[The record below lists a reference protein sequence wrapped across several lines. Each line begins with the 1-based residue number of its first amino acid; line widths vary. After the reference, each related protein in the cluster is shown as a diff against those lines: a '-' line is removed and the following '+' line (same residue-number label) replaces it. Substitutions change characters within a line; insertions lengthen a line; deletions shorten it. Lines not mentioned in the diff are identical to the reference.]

1 MSEPAVVLRLT
12 GPGRPERV
20 EAWVRALG
28 RAPAG
33 DRVLQ
38 VTVDDR
44 PEHLASWCEDAGVR
58 LAFDAGPPTPP
69 DVLVVAAADALPTPS
84 SVARLV
90 AEALRSSSALRARTL
105 PCGDVA
111 PAAGESADSAPVS
124 CVAVPA
130 GALAD
135 LGPSDTADAVVARL
149 AAHGSDVRRLEDPT
163 VFVDAWPTPA
173 PARADRVDGEPT
185 GGHPTTPATSLDLLM
200 LRAGG
205 TPSEPAQAAP
215 TAPFLTI
222 VTRTQGTR
230 LLLLEEALT
239 CLAGQSSRDFE
250 LLLVCHR
257 APDDARLAVRDLLA
271 EMPRWLRERSR
282 VVDVDRPGRAAPLN
296 DALALA
302 RGRYLAVLDDD
313 DTVTAEWVA
322 TFAELE
328 TTCPGTVLRASA
340 LRQDVEPLPGVDD
353 GDVVPRELG
362 PAAPGWPREFDLV
375 DHLWDNA
382 SPFMSLAFPRRVFA
396 DLGHRFDE
404 TLDAME
410 DWDYLLRAATLV
422 GVTSSARLTSVYRTW
437 THTEGSRELHDGGVW
452 EGARE
457 SVVGKLDALPLVVP
471 PGTMKEVRAL
481 HRALH
486 HERAE
491 KFRFAALNEQAA
503 ADLRTVNDAVVTLR
517 ERVAQLEE
525 RLARLRRRREAT

>member
-1 MSEPAVVLRLT
+1 MPDAALVLRLT
-12 GPGRPERV
+12 GDARPERV
-20 EAWVRALG
+20 EAWVRSLG
-28 RAPAG
+28 RAPARSRELHIAG
-33 DRVLQ
+33 DMVPGDL
-38 VTVDDR
+38 
-44 PEHLASWCEDAGVR
+44 PAWCEDAGVGLVR
-58 LAFDAGPPTPP
+58 GHADAAGA
-69 DVLVVAAADALPTPS
+69 DVLVIARADDLPTPGTLS
-84 SVARLV
+84 RLAAAVRHTSAPHDARI
-90 AEALRSSSALRARTL
+90 L

-111 PAAGESADSAPVS
+111 PGGDEAPDRAPSS
-124 CVAVPA
+124 CVAVPGSA
-130 GALAD
+130 TTTVASARSAD
-135 LGPSDTADAVVARL
+135 EAVTLLTER
-149 AAHGSDVRRLEDPT
+149 GTDVRRADVAA
-163 VFVDAWPTPA
+163 VFVDAWPARTSAA
-173 PARADRVDGEPT
+173 PDRVDGEAT
-185 GGHPTTPATSLDLLM
+185 EGHPATFLDQVL
-200 LRAGG
+200 LRAGI
-205 TPSEPAQAAP
+205 TPSDRGQPAP
-215 TAPFLTI
+215 GAPFLTV

-250 LLLVCHR
+250 LLLMCHR
-257 APDDARLAVRDLLA
+257 APDDARRAVRDLLA
-271 EMPRWLRERSR
+271 GMPLWLRERSR
-282 VVDVDRPGRAAPLN
+282 VIDVERRGRAAPLN

-313 DTVTAEWVA
+313 DTVTADWVA
-322 TFAELE
+322 TFAELG

-340 LRQDVEPLPGVDD
+340 LRQDVEPLSDVD
-353 GDVVPRELG
+353 DVVPRQLG

-396 DLGHRFDE
+396 DLDHRFDE

-422 GVTSSARLTSVYRTW
+422 GVTGSARLTSVYRTW

-452 EGARE
+452 EAARE
-457 SVVGKLDALPLVVP
+457 SVVGKLDALALVVP
-471 PGTMKEVRAL
+471 PGTMTEVRDL

-486 HERAE
+486 DERAE

-525 RLARLRRRREAT
+525 RLARLKRRRQAT